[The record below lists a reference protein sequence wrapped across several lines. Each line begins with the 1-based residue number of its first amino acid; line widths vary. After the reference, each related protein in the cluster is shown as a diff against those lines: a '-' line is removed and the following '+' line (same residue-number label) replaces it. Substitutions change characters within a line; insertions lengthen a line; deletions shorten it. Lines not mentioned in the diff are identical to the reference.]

1 MEPRSPSKELS
12 TRDGYD
18 RWASFY
24 DEYPNP
30 LIALETPEVRRLVG
44 NVVGRKVLDLGCG
57 TGRHSGW
64 LAEAGAQV
72 TALDFSSGMLAEARK
87 KIPAQNVEFVHHD
100 LNQSLPFEDAHFD
113 HLIHCLALDHL
124 DAPQAMLHEMRRVL
138 RPGGRAV
145 LSMMHPAM
153 FLKGTQARF
162 VDPGSGELISIENNR
177 FSISEYVL
185 FARDAGLRIEHMAEH
200 SCTAEIAVR
209 IPRAEKYVGWP
220 TLLILVLEVPAGSL

>member
-1 MEPRSPSKELS
+1 MDSTPQTPAEELP

-30 LIALETPEVRRLVG
+30 LIAVETPEIRRLVG
-44 NVVGRKVLDLGCG
+44 EVRGRQILDLGCG
-57 TGRHSGW
+57 TGRHTSW

-72 TALDFSSGMLAEARK
+72 TGLDFSAGMLEEARK
-87 KIPAQNVEFVHHD
+87 KLVEHEVELLLHD
-100 LNQSLPFEDAHFD
+100 LNRSLPFEDARFD
-113 HLIHCLALDHL
+113 GLVHCLALDHL
-124 DAPQAMLHEMRRVL
+124 DDPQAMLREMRRVL

-162 VDPGSGELISIENNR
+162 VDPNSGELIHIENNR

-185 FARDAGLRIEHMAEH
+185 FTKGAGLEIEHMAEH
-200 SCTAEIAVR
+200 SCPPEVAAR

-220 TLLILVLEVPAGSL
+220 ILLILVLTAP